1 MKRSPIEWEKI
12 FSNNAK
18 DNKLISKIYKQFI
31 LLNVKITN
39 NTTNGQKNKI
49 DIILKK
55 TYRWSIGTRKDAQ
68 HC

>member
-18 DNKLISKIYKQFI
+18 DKKLISKIYKQFI

-49 DIILKK
+49 DIIPKK
-55 TYRWSIGTRKDAQ
+55 TCRWLTNT
-68 HC
+68 